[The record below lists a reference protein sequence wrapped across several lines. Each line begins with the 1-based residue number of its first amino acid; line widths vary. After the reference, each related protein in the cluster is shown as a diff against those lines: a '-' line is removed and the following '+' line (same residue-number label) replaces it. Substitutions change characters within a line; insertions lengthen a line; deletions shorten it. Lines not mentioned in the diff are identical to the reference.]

1 MYRALILVCYKI
13 ATKYTWHDIDID
25 NSTVAANIDNSTVA
39 ATLKL
44 TWAHYSSRNS
54 KPLES
59 VEV

>member
-1 MYRALILVCYKI
+1 MYRALIIVCLDNI
-13 ATKYTWHDIDID
+13 ATKYIWHDIDID
-25 NSTVAANIDNSTVA
+25 NSIVA

-44 TWAHYSSRNS
+44 TWAHYSSWNS